1 MSRVLITDD
10 SSAQR
15 LIISDIAQKMGH
27 EIDTACNGQEAIEKI
42 QANQPDCLLLD
53 MLMPVM
59 DGMKV
64 LETLESKGI
73 KIPIIVLTA
82 DVQTDL
88 KEQCLEFG
96 VHTFMNKPIRK
107 DKLQEAL
114 NEILSSPQ
122 PTEAPC
128 T

>member
-1 MSRVLITDD
+1 MSRVLVTDD

-15 LIISDIAQKMGH
+15 LIISSIVQKMGH

-53 MLMPVM
+53 ILMPVM

-96 VHTFMNKPIRK
+96 VNTFMNKPINK
-107 DKLQEAL
+107 NKLQEAL
-114 NEILSSPQ
+114 ESILSSPQ
-122 PTEAPC
+122 TTETPC